1 MKLSVRLFVSY
12 VAVALVVAAAA
23 YLTVRPLAPH
33 LFDQEMGMMGRGDP
47 GMMSGDGSP
56 SVHSA
61 FVSALNTA
69 LLVGVLAGVATAV
82 VVAGLVTRRLLR
94 PLEAVRGATRRI
106 AAGRYEARI
115 SLPAEPELAALA
127 ADVNTLAHVLADT
140 ETRRTRLLGDVAH
153 EMRTPLTSL
162 DGYVEGMIDGV
173 FEADPETL
181 GAVTGELRRL
191 HRLADDLSS
200 LSRTEEGRLELRTV
214 PTDLADLA
222 RRAAS
227 RLAPQYHDGRVS
239 LVVDAGVPLPV
250 QVDPDRIT
258 QVLTNLLGNAL
269 LATPAG
275 GTVTIA
281 GRIADKH
288 AVVSV
293 ADTGVGL
300 APADLERVFE
310 RFYRAPD
317 SRRSSGSGIGLTIAR
332 GIARAHRGD
341 VTAAS
346 AGHSRGAVFTLTL
359 PLRDDGSAVAGAPG
373 PEVAAK

>member
-181 GAVTGELRRL
+181 AAVTGELRRL

-222 RRAAS
+222 RRAAG
-227 RLAPQYHDGRVS
+227 RLAPQYRDGRVS

-281 GRIADKH
+281 GRIADNH

-359 PLRDDGSAVAGAPG
+359 PLRDDGSERAVGRART
-373 PEVAAK
+373 